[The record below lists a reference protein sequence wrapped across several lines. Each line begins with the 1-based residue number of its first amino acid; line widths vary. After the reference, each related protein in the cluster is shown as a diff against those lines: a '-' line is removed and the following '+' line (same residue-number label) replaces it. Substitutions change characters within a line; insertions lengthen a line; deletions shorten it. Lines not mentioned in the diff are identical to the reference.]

1 MRNRD
6 RETDRQRDRQR
17 QKEREG
23 ACTVNHIDA
32 DIECLHS

>member
-6 RETDRQRDRQR
+6 RETERQR